1 MYLLRGKFD
10 DDLHGLELSF
20 RQESASLRLGEA
32 LNGLLSI
39 IPIYLFFKYAKRG
52 SRVSLLEED
61 VARREPT
68 ARALLDRE
76 FGLAS
81 RLRGIESSKS

>member
-10 DDLHGLELSF
+10 NDLHGLELSF
-20 RQESASLRLGEA
+20 GQKSASLRSGEA
-32 LNGLLSI
+32 LNDLLSI
-39 IPIYLFFKYAKRG
+39 ISIYLFFKYAKRG

-61 VARREPT
+61 VTRREPT

-76 FGLAS
+76 FGLA
-81 RLRGIESSKS
+81 